1 MVVSIHGPAIK
12 PLRIPRQPDGGTSMS
27 GETIIS
33 DRMADD
39 AFADPPDG
47 NGPTVD
53 VLALTDQERWQE
65 RIRFMHMDGGCFDL
79 SGLKEYAGIGSHNT
93 HITLDQLNALHH
105 ELSRIVEGLD
115 RPASE
120 GPKMSHLV
128 GLAQYKAA
136 DLAAAAGVD
145 GDALQRHLDGQGPL
159 SQIAFRRVFD
169 TLVGTK
175 DEGRLWSR

>member
-1 MVVSIHGPAIK
+1 M
-12 PLRIPRQPDGGTSMS
+12 R

-33 DRMADD
+33 DSLAED

-53 VLALTDQERWQE
+53 VLTLTDQERWRE
-65 RIRFMHMDGGCFDL
+65 RIRFMHMDGGWFDL
-79 SGLKEYAGIGSHNT
+79 SGLKESAGIGSHDT
-93 HITLDQLNALHH
+93 HVTLDQLKALHH

-128 GLAQYKAA
+128 GLAQCKAA

-145 GDALQRHLDGQGPL
+145 SDALQRHLDGEGPL
-159 SQIAFRRVFD
+159 SQIAFGRVFD
-169 TLVGTK
+169 TLAGTK
-175 DEGRLWSR
+175 TNDVVGRGDHAGNVPRTR